1 MEVVSVKIRLFQRH
15 DGLAELL
22 GEPDDGALRHQ
33 RVPLDLLDEPRCL
46 LARQLAG
53 CGPIQ
58 IERRIS
64 VPLEVGSRDSSLGL
78 LLHGLLADQ
87 LLVLTG
93 SQKDH
98 LARIE
103 DGAHSHC
110 DGLAGHVFFAKEIAG
125 RILRVISSSTMSRV
139 RVSGPEPGS
148 LKPMWPLR
156 PMPSSTRSSPPA
168 FSISCSYRWQ

>member
-1 MEVVSVKIRLFQRH
+1 
-15 DGLAELL
+15 
-22 GEPDDGALRHQ
+22 HQ
-33 RVPLDLLDEPRCL
+33 RAPLDLPDEPRCL

-64 VPLEVGSRDSSLGL
+64 VPLEEGSRDSSIGL
-78 LLHGLLADQ
+78 LFHGLLDDRC
-87 LLVLTG
+87 LVLTG

-125 RILRVISSSTMSRV
+125 RILSCYFIEHD
-139 RVSGPEPGS
+139 EP
-148 LKPMWPLR
+148 
-156 PMPSSTRSSPPA
+156 RSCVWARARLVETDVATS
-168 FSISCSYRWQ
+168 